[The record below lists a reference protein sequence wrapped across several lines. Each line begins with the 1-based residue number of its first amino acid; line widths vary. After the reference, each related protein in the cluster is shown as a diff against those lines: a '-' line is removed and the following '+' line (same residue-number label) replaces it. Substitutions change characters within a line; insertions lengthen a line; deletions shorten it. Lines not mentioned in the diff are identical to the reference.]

1 MARRK
6 PAQVHGV
13 VVVDKPAGCT
23 SHDVVDR
30 LRKRFGERKIGHA
43 GTLDPDATGVLVLG
57 VGDATRLMRF
67 MDLVV
72 ESPGTSAA
80 TSVSRK
86 SYTGD
91 VVLGTETS
99 TLDAAG
105 EITATHDMLDVFER
119 LSRPDGRDIVQQ
131 ILNANLVGDI
141 RQVPPMVSAIRVD
154 GKRLHELAREGVEI
168 EREAREVTVYRCD
181 VTAIDVSVAESRGRI
196 SLDVS
201 CSSGTFIR
209 SIAADLGHLLGG
221 GAHLTNLRRTSV
233 GAFTLADAGSID
245 EAVLLPVAEA
255 ARGLTHCDFTGPES
269 DEITAG
275 LATGRIMSAE
285 VLRVSGPPPWAVFVE
300 SDGESRP
307 GVPRL
312 GAIFEPFENPK
323 VGSGMARPA
332 VNLLVGADPH

>member
-13 VVVDKPAGCT
+13 VIVDKPAGCT

-72 ESPGTSAA
+72 ESPGTPDAV
-80 TSVSRK
+80 SVSRK

-99 TLDAAG
+99 TLDASG
-105 EITATHDMLDVFER
+105 DITATHDMSDVIER
-119 LSRPDGRDIVQQ
+119 MARPDGREFVQQ
-131 ILNANLVGDI
+131 IVNANLVGEI
-141 RQVPPMVSAIRVD
+141 QQIPPMVSAIRVD
-154 GKRLHELAREGVEI
+154 GQRLHELAREGIEI
-168 EREAREVTVYRCD
+168 EREARTVTVSRCE
-181 VTAIDVSVAESRGRI
+181 VTAIDGSTI
-196 SLDVS
+196 SIDVT

-209 SIAADLGHLLGG
+209 TIAADLGRLLGG

-233 GAFTLADAGSID
+233 GAFTLSDAGSID
-245 EAVLLPVAEA
+245 DAELRPVSDG
-255 ARGLTHCDFTGPES
+255 ARGLTRCNFSGDEGLEMITGLS
-269 DEITAG
+269 
-275 LATGRIMSAE
+275 TGRILSAR
-285 VLRVSGPPPWAVFVE
+285 VLDVFGPPPWAVFVE
-300 SDGESRP
+300 SGGESRRDD
-307 GVPRL
+307 PRL

-323 VGSGMARPA
+323 VGAGMARPA
-332 VNLLVGADPH
+332 VNLLA

>member
-13 VVVDKPAGCT
+13 VIVDKPAGCT

-30 LRKRFGERKIGHA
+30 MRKRFGERKIGHA

-72 ESPGTSAA
+72 EKPGTPEAI
-80 TSVSRK
+80 SVSRK

-91 VVLGTETS
+91 VVLGTETT

-105 EITATHDMLDVFER
+105 EITATHDMRDVLER
-119 LSRPDGRDIVQQ
+119 LSRPDGREFVQQ
-131 ILNANLVGDI
+131 IVNANLVGEI
-141 RQVPPMVSAIRVD
+141 MQVPPMVSAIRVD
-154 GKRLHELAREGVEI
+154 GQRLHELAREGIEI
-168 EREAREVTVYRCD
+168 EREARPVTVYRCD
-181 VTAIDVSVAESRGRI
+181 VTGVENGAI
-196 SLDVS
+196 SLDVC

-209 SIAADLGHLLGG
+209 SIAADLGRLLGG

-233 GAFTLADAGSID
+233 GAFTLDDAGSID
-245 EAVLLPVAEA
+245 DAPLLPVAEG
-255 ARGLTHCDFTGPES
+255 ARGLTACIFTGS
-269 DEITAG
+269 DVEEMTSS
-275 LATGRIMSAE
+275 LATGRVIAAE
-285 VLRVSGPPPWAVFVE
+285 RLACFGPPPWAVLVTE
-300 SDGESRP
+300 DHDR
-307 GVPRL
+307 RL
-312 GAIFEPFENPK
+312 GAVFEPFENAK

-332 VNLLVGADPH
+332 VNLLG

>member
-30 LRKRFGERKIGHA
+30 LRRRFGERKIGHA

-72 ESPGTSAA
+72 ENSGTPSAVA
-80 TSVSRK
+80 VSRK

-105 EITATHDMLDVFER
+105 DVTATHDMRDVFER
-119 LSRPDGRDIVQQ
+119 LARPDGREFVQQ
-131 ILNANLVGDI
+131 IVNAHLVGDI
-141 RQVPPMVSAIRVD
+141 MQVPPMVSAIRVD

-168 EREAREVTVYRCD
+168 EREARAVTVSRCEVVG
-181 VTAIDVSVAESRGRI
+181 VTGSRI

-209 SIAADLGHLLGG
+209 SIAADLGRLLGG

-233 GAFTLADAGSID
+233 GAFTLADAGTID
-245 EAVLLPVAEA
+245 DAMLLPVSEA
-255 ARGLTHCDFTGPES
+255 ARGLTRCEFSGLES
-269 DEITAG
+269 AEISAG
-275 LATGRIMSAE
+275 LATGRIVSAD
-285 VLRVSGPPPWAVFVE
+285 VLCGFGPPPWAVFVE
-300 SDGESRP
+300 SDDGSRR
-307 GVPRL
+307 GIPRL

-332 VNLLVGADPH
+332 VNLLVGADPR

>member
-13 VVVDKPAGCT
+13 VIVDKPAGCT

-30 LRKRFGERKIGHA
+30 LRRRLGERKIGHA

-57 VGDATRLMRF
+57 VGDATRLLRF

-72 ESPGTSAA
+72 ENPGSSTAI
-80 TSVSRK
+80 SVSRK

-105 EITATHDMLDVFER
+105 DVTATHDMSEVLER
-119 LSRPDGRDIVQQ
+119 IARSDGRDFVQQ
-131 ILNANLVGDI
+131 IVNANLVGDI
-141 RQVPPMVSAIRVD
+141 MQVPPMVSAIRVD
-154 GKRLHELAREGVEI
+154 GQRLHELAREGIEI
-168 EREAREVTVYRCD
+168 QREARPVTVTRCE
-181 VTAIDVSVAESRGRI
+181 VVAVSGSTI
-196 SLDVS
+196 SLDVT

-255 ARGLTHCDFTGPES
+255 ARGLTHCEFTGPES
-269 DEITAG
+269 DEISAG
-275 LATGRIMSAE
+275 LATGRIMSADA
-285 VLRVSGPPPWAVFVE
+285 LRVFGPPPWAVLVGG
-300 SDGESRP
+300 DGHE
-307 GVPRL
+307 RL
-312 GAIFEPFENPK
+312 AAIFEPFENAK

-332 VNLLVGADPH
+332 VNLLA

>member
-30 LRKRFGERKIGHA
+30 LRRRFGERKIGHA

-72 ESPGTSAA
+72 ENSGTPQA

-91 VVLGTETS
+91 VVLGTETT

-105 EITATHDMLDVFER
+105 EITVVHDMTDVRER
-119 LSRPDGRDIVQQ
+119 LARPDGREFVQQ
-131 ILNANLVGDI
+131 IVNANLVGDI
-141 RQVPPMVSAIRVD
+141 MQVPPMVSAIRVD
-154 GKRLHELAREGVEI
+154 GQRLHELAREGIEI
-168 EREAREVTVYRCD
+168 EREARPVTVYRCD
-181 VTAIDVSVAESRGRI
+181 VTEVGNGVI

-209 SIAADLGHLLGG
+209 SIAADLGRLLGG
-221 GAHLTNLRRTSV
+221 GAHLTNLRRTTV
-233 GAFTLADAGSID
+233 GAFTLADAGTID
-245 EAVLLPVAEA
+245 DASLLPVAEGT
-255 ARGLTHCDFTGPES
+255 RGLTACVFSGS
-269 DEITAG
+269 DGEEMAKG
-275 LATGRIMSAE
+275 LSTGRVFAAE
-285 VLRVSGPPPWAVFVE
+285 RLASFGPPPWAVLLE
-300 SDGESRP
+300 RDHARS
-307 GVPRL
+307 L
-312 GAIFEPFENPK
+312 GAVFEPFENVK

-332 VNLLVGADPH
+332 VNLLVGAERQ

>member
-13 VVVDKPAGCT
+13 VIVDKPAGCT

-30 LRKRFGERKIGHA
+30 LRRRLGERKIGHA

-57 VGDATRLMRF
+57 VGDATRLLRF

-72 ESPGTSAA
+72 ENPGSSAA
-80 TSVSRK
+80 VSVSRK

-105 EITATHDMLDVFER
+105 DVTATHDMSEVLER
-119 LSRPDGRDIVQQ
+119 IARSDGRDFVQQ
-131 ILNANLVGDI
+131 IVNANLVGDI
-141 RQVPPMVSAIRVD
+141 MQVPPMVSAIRVD
-154 GKRLHELAREGVEI
+154 GQRLHELAREGIEI
-168 EREAREVTVYRCD
+168 EREARPVTVTRCE
-181 VTAIDVSVAESRGRI
+181 VVETSGSTI
-196 SLDVS
+196 SLDVT

-209 SIAADLGHLLGG
+209 SIAADLGRLLGG

-245 EAVLLPVAEA
+245 EAVLRPVAEA
-255 ARGLTHCDFTGPES
+255 ARGLTHCEFTGPES
-269 DEITAG
+269 DEISAG
-275 LATGRIMSAE
+275 LATGRIMSADA
-285 VLRVSGPPPWAVFVE
+285 LRVFGPPPWAVLVGG
-300 SDGESRP
+300 DGHE
-307 GVPRL
+307 RL
-312 GAIFEPFENPK
+312 AAIFEPFENAK

-332 VNLLVGADPH
+332 VNLLG

>member
-13 VVVDKPAGCT
+13 VIVDKPAGCT

-30 LRKRFGERKIGHA
+30 LRRRLGERKIGHA

-72 ESPGTSAA
+72 QDLGTSTA
-80 TSVSRK
+80 TSVSCK

-91 VVLGTETS
+91 VVLGSETS

-105 EITATHDMLDVFER
+105 DVTATHDMRDVFEG
-119 LSRPDGRDIVQQ
+119 LESPDGREFVQQ
-131 ILNANLVGDI
+131 IVNANLLGDI
-141 RQVPPMVSAIRVD
+141 MQVPPMVSAIRID

-168 EREAREVTVYRCD
+168 EREARPVTIFRCEVTAV
-181 VTAIDVSVAESRGRI
+181 DVSTAEGRGTI
-196 SLDVS
+196 SLDVT

-209 SIAADLGHLLGG
+209 SIAADLGRLLGG

-233 GAFTLADAGSID
+233 GAFTLADAGTID
-245 EAVLLPVAEA
+245 EAVLLPVREA
-255 ARGLTHCDFTGPES
+255 LRGLTTCDFSGERATEWV
-269 DEITAG
+269 AG
-275 LATGRIMSAE
+275 LKTGRVVDARLLE
-285 VLRVSGPPPWAVFVE
+285 RFGPPPWAVVV
-300 SDGESRP
+300 DGE
-307 GVPRL
+307 L
-312 GAIFEPFENPK
+312 GAVFEPFENAK

-332 VNLLVGADPH
+332 VNLMG

>member
-13 VVVDKPAGCT
+13 VIVDKPAGCT

-30 LRKRFGERKIGHA
+30 LRRRFGERKIGHA

-72 ESPGTSAA
+72 VDGVSS
-80 TSVSRK
+80 SRK

-91 VVLGTETS
+91 VVLGTETT

-105 EITATHDMLDVFER
+105 DITVVHDMTDVRER
-119 LSRPDGRDIVQQ
+119 LARPDGREFVQQ
-131 ILNANLVGDI
+131 IVNANLVGDI
-141 RQVPPMVSAIRVD
+141 MQVPPMVSAIRVD
-154 GKRLHELAREGVEI
+154 GQRLHELAREGIEI
-168 EREAREVTVYRCD
+168 EREARPVTVYRCD
-181 VTAIDVSVAESRGRI
+181 VTGVGSGVI

-209 SIAADLGHLLGG
+209 SIAADLGRLLGG
-221 GAHLTNLRRTSV
+221 GAHLTNLRRTTV
-233 GAFTLADAGSID
+233 GAFTLADAGTID
-245 EAVLLPVAEA
+245 DAPLLPVAEG
-255 ARGLTHCDFTGPES
+255 ARGLTSCDFSGEAAV
-269 DEITAG
+269 EMAEG
-275 LATGRIMSAE
+275 LVTGRVVRAAR
-285 VLRVSGPPPWAVFVE
+285 LLCFGPPPWAVILE
-300 SDGESRP
+300 RDHSRS
-307 GVPRL
+307 L
-312 GAIFEPFENPK
+312 GAVFEPFENAK

-332 VNLLVGADPH
+332 VNLLVGAERQ

>member
-13 VVVDKPAGCT
+13 VIVDKPAGCT

-30 LRKRFGERKIGHA
+30 LRRRFGERKIGHA

-72 ESPGTSAA
+72 ENGVSS
-80 TSVSRK
+80 SRK

-105 EITATHDMLDVFER
+105 EVTATHDMSDVIER
-119 LSRPDGRDIVQQ
+119 LSRPDGREFVQQ
-131 ILNANLVGDI
+131 IVNANLVGDI
-141 RQVPPMVSAIRVD
+141 MQVPPMVSAIRVD
-154 GKRLHELAREGVEI
+154 GQRLHELAREGIEI
-168 EREAREVTVYRCD
+168 EREPRPVTVYRCD
-181 VTAIDVSVAESRGRI
+181 VTEVGNGVI

-209 SIAADLGHLLGG
+209 SIAADLGRLLGG
-221 GAHLTNLRRTSV
+221 GAHLTNLRRTTV
-233 GAFTLADAGSID
+233 GAFTLADAGTID
-245 EAVLLPVAEA
+245 DAPLLPVAEG
-255 ARGLTHCDFTGPES
+255 ARGLTACVFSGS
-269 DEITAG
+269 DGEEMAKG
-275 LATGRIMSAE
+275 LSTGRVFAAE
-285 VLRVSGPPPWAVFVE
+285 RLASFGPPPWAVVLE
-300 SDGESRP
+300 RDHSRS
-307 GVPRL
+307 L
-312 GAIFEPFENPK
+312 GAVFEPFENAK

-332 VNLLVGADPH
+332 VNLLVGAERQ

>member
-6 PAQVHGV
+6 PAQVHGL

-30 LRKRFGERKIGHA
+30 LRRRFGERKIGHA

-72 ESPGTSAA
+72 RHPGTPQAISA
-80 TSVSRK
+80 SSK

-91 VVLGTETS
+91 VVLGTETR
-99 TLDAAG
+99 TLDSGG
-105 EITATHDMLDVFER
+105 EVTSTHDMSDVLER
-119 LSRPDGRDIVQQ
+119 LARPDGGEFVQQ
-131 ILNANLVGDI
+131 IVNAKLVGRI
-141 RQVPPMVSAIRVD
+141 LQVPPMVSAIRVD

-168 EREAREVTVYRCD
+168 EREARPVTVYRCD
-181 VTAIDVSVAESRGRI
+181 VTKVDVSGRDGAGTISIDVT
-196 SLDVS
+196 

-209 SIAADLGHLLGG
+209 SIAADLGRLLGG

-245 EAVLLPVAEA
+245 DAELRPVREAV
-255 ARGLTHCDFTGPES
+255 RGLTMCDFAGQGASEWA
-269 DEITAG
+269 AG
-275 LATGRIMSAE
+275 LKTGRVVHARDLESF
-285 VLRVSGPPPWAVFVE
+285 GPPPWAVVV
-300 SDGESRP
+300 DGE
-307 GVPRL
+307 L
-312 GAIFEPFENPK
+312 GAVFEPFENAK
-323 VGSGMARPA
+323 VGSNMARPS
-332 VNLLVGADPH
+332 VNLLG

>member
-13 VVVDKPAGCT
+13 VIVDKPAGCT

-30 LRKRFGERKIGHA
+30 LRRRFGERKIGHA

-72 ESPGTSAA
+72 VDGVSS
-80 TSVSRK
+80 SRK

-105 EITATHDMLDVFER
+105 EVTATHDMSDVVER
-119 LSRPDGRDIVQQ
+119 LARPDGREFVQQ
-131 ILNANLVGDI
+131 IVNANLVGDI
-141 RQVPPMVSAIRVD
+141 MQMPPMVSAIRVD
-154 GKRLHELAREGVEI
+154 GQRLHELAREGIEI
-168 EREAREVTVYRCD
+168 EREARPVRVYRCE
-181 VTAIDVSVAESRGRI
+181 VTGVGVGAANGVI

-209 SIAADLGHLLGG
+209 SIAANLGHLLGG

-233 GAFTLADAGSID
+233 GAFTLADAGTID
-245 EAVLLPVAEA
+245 DAPLLPVAEG
-255 ARGLTHCDFTGPES
+255 ARGLTSCDFSGEAAV
-269 DEITAG
+269 EMAEG
-275 LATGRIMSAE
+275 LVTGRVVRAARLSCF
-285 VLRVSGPPPWAVFVE
+285 GPPPWAVILE
-300 SDGESRP
+300 RDDGRT
-307 GVPRL
+307 L
-312 GAIFEPFENPK
+312 GAVFEPFENAK

-332 VNLLVGADPH
+332 VNLLA

>member
-30 LRKRFGERKIGHA
+30 LRRRFGERKIGHA

-72 ESPGTSAA
+72 ENSGTSRAA
-80 TSVSRK
+80 AVSRK

-105 EITATHDMLDVFER
+105 DVTATHDMRDVFER
-119 LSRPDGRDIVQQ
+119 LARPDGREFVQQ
-131 ILNANLVGDI
+131 IVNANLVGEI
-141 RQVPPMVSAIRVD
+141 EQVPPMVSAIRVD

-168 EREAREVTVYRCD
+168 EREARRVTVFGCD
-181 VTAIDVSVAESRGRI
+181 VVAIDVSVGESRGTI

-209 SIAADLGHLLGG
+209 SIAADLGRLLGG

-255 ARGLTHCDFTGPES
+255 ARGLTRCDFSGRES
-269 DEITAG
+269 EEISAG
-275 LATGRIMSAE
+275 LATGRIVSAD
-285 VLRVSGPPPWAVFVE
+285 VLGAFGPPPWAVFVE
-300 SDGESRP
+300 SDDESRR
-307 GVPRL
+307 GIPRL

-332 VNLLVGADPH
+332 VNLLA

>member
-30 LRKRFGERKIGHA
+30 LRRRFGERKIGHA

-72 ESPGTSAA
+72 ENSGTPSAVA
-80 TSVSRK
+80 VSRK

-105 EITATHDMLDVFER
+105 DVTVTHDMRDVFER
-119 LSRPDGRDIVQQ
+119 LARPDGREFVQQ
-131 ILNANLVGDI
+131 IVNAHLVGDI
-141 RQVPPMVSAIRVD
+141 MQVPPMVSAIRVD

-168 EREAREVTVYRCD
+168 EREARAVTVSRCEVVG
-181 VTAIDVSVAESRGRI
+181 VTGSRI

-209 SIAADLGHLLGG
+209 SIAADLGRLLGG

-233 GAFTLADAGSID
+233 GAFTLADAGTID
-245 EAVLLPVAEA
+245 DAVLLPVSEA
-255 ARGLTHCDFTGPES
+255 ARGLTRCEFTGLES
-269 DEITAG
+269 AEISSG
-275 LATGRIMSAE
+275 LATGRIVSAD
-285 VLRVSGPPPWAVFVE
+285 VLRGFGPPPWAVFVE
-300 SDGESRP
+300 SDDESRR
-307 GVPRL
+307 GIPRL

-332 VNLLVGADPH
+332 VNLLVGADPR